1 MLLNID
7 CMRDILQYLV
17 ENLSVQ
23 YDAYPP
29 VVEFK
34 PIYLSTICKN
44 MIMYDDND
52 IAYAL
57 YNLNSAGYIETSI
70 NPQYTRIEDFYIWNV
85 SYEGQQFYQNI
96 HKSSVWERTKQV
108 ANKAGSVAI
117 SILSSIA
124 QSIIMQEIA
133 GLIAQQAP

>member
-1 MLLNID
+1 MVLNID
-7 CMRDILQYLV
+7 CMRAVLEYLV
-17 ENLSVQ
+17 DNLSLR
-23 YDAYPP
+23 YEDLTT
-29 VVEFK
+29 EFRV
-34 PIYLSTICKN
+34 INVNAMYTDI
-44 MIMYDDND
+44 IGYDDED
-52 IAYAL
+52 IFYAV
-57 YNLNSAGYIETSI
+57 YNLWQAGYIEANVKMS
-70 NPQYTRIEDFYIWNV
+70 YTIVRDFDVWNV

-133 GLIAQQAP
+133 GLIAQQ

>member
-1 MLLNID
+1 MVLNID
-7 CMRDILQYLV
+7 CMRAVLEYLV
-17 ENLSVQ
+17 DNLSLR
-23 YDAYPP
+23 YEDLTT
-29 VVEFK
+29 EFRV
-34 PIYLSTICKN
+34 INVNAMYTDI
-44 MIMYDDND
+44 IGYDDED
-52 IAYAL
+52 IFYAV
-57 YNLNSAGYIETSI
+57 YNLWQAGYIEANVKMS
-70 NPQYTRIEDFYIWNV
+70 YTIIRDFDVWNV

-133 GLIAQQAP
+133 GLIAQQ

>member
-1 MLLNID
+1 MVLNID
-7 CMRDILQYLV
+7 CMRAVLEYLV
-17 ENLSVQ
+17 DNLSLR
-23 YDAYPP
+23 YEDLTT
-29 VVEFK
+29 EFRA
-34 PIYLSTICKN
+34 INVNAMYTDI
-44 MIMYDDND
+44 IEYDDED
-52 IAYAL
+52 IFYAV
-57 YNLNSAGYIETSI
+57 YNLWQAGYIEANVKIS
-70 NPQYTRIEDFYIWNV
+70 YTIVRDFDVWNV

-133 GLIAQQAP
+133 GLIAQQ

>member
-1 MLLNID
+1 MVLNID
-7 CMRDILQYLV
+7 CMRAVLEYLV
-17 ENLSVQ
+17 DNLSLR
-23 YDAYPP
+23 YEDLTT
-29 VVEFK
+29 EFRV
-34 PIYLSTICKN
+34 INVNAMYTDI
-44 MIMYDDND
+44 IGYDDED
-52 IAYAL
+52 IFYAV
-57 YNLNSAGYIETSI
+57 YNLWQAGYIEANVKMS
-70 NPQYTRIEDFYIWNV
+70 YTIIRDFDVWNV

>member
-1 MLLNID
+1 MVLNID
-7 CMRDILQYLV
+7 CMRAVLEYLV
-17 ENLSVQ
+17 DNLSLR
-23 YDAYPP
+23 YADLTT
-29 VVEFK
+29 EFRA
-34 PIYLSTICKN
+34 INVNAMYTDI
-44 MIMYDDND
+44 IEYDDED
-52 IAYAL
+52 IFYAV
-57 YNLNSAGYIETSI
+57 YNLWQAGYIEANVKIS
-70 NPQYTRIEDFYIWNV
+70 YTIVRDFDVWNV

-133 GLIAQQAP
+133 GLIAQQ

>member
-1 MLLNID
+1 
-7 CMRDILQYLV
+7 MRAVLEYLV
-17 ENLSVQ
+17 DNLSLR
-23 YDAYPP
+23 YEDLTT
-29 VVEFK
+29 EFRV
-34 PIYLSTICKN
+34 INVNAMYTDI
-44 MIMYDDND
+44 IGYDDED
-52 IAYAL
+52 IFYAV
-57 YNLNSAGYIETSI
+57 YNLWQAGYIEANVKMS
-70 NPQYTRIEDFYIWNV
+70 YTIVRDFDVWNV

-133 GLIAQQAP
+133 GLIAQQ